1 MIQLVDVN
9 CIRLDNIRLDFDKL
23 IKKCSDYYSRTN
35 FIKFYKPSGNEVWE
49 DFNNDK
55 TQDYF
60 INQIKK
66 TSFRFS
72 VMVYSN
78 IDPAVKFYV
87 DVNEQKL
94 NINEEAS
101 NLILSILERDK
112 STNKNG
118 TSTDAEHNVT
128 PDTNDVQ
135 DTFTTNKTSLLPN
148 NDNDDGIVT
157 MSDFSVFRSSKNLV
171 WTNWL

>member
-1 MIQLVDVN
+1 M
-9 CIRLDNIRLDFDKL
+9 
-23 IKKCSDYYSRTN
+23 
-35 FIKFYKPSGNEVWE
+35 G
-49 DFNNDK
+49 
-55 TQDYF
+55 
-60 INQIKK
+60 
-66 TSFRFS
+66 
-72 VMVYSN
+72 YSN
-78 IDPAVKFYV
+78 IDPADQFYV

-101 NLILSILERDK
+101 NLILSILERDE

-157 MSDFSVFRSSKNLV
+157 MSDFSVFWS
-171 WTNWL
+171 